1 MLIDIVMEPL
11 LGLPRWAKKA
21 IAITVDAG
29 LCILSVWLAFYLRL
43 GEWIALSDAGW
54 EAALVSLLALP
65 IFATLG
71 LYRTVFRYVSWEAFS
86 GITQAS
92 IIYGI
97 VYSAVFTAFGI
108 EGVPRTIGFIQPIL
122 LFVAVS
128 SSRAIGRYLLG
139 GRYRHWLRQRDRKR
153 VLIYGAGSAGH
164 QLAGALS
171 DSAGLKVVGFVDDN
185 RGLQGSV
192 VGGLKVRSP
201 ENLADIVLK
210 LDVAEV
216 LLAIP
221 SASRRRRNEIVKLVG
236 SLGVSVRTLPG
247 LLDIAHGRVTTSD
260 LRPLEIDDILGRD
273 PVVPDLALLE
283 RNIRGKSVL
292 VTGAGGSIGSELCRQ
307 ILVLNPTKLVL
318 VETHEYA
325 LYAIHSELSE
335 AIAVSASP
343 DVELVPILGSAC
355 DENRMARIFA
365 ASGAD
370 TVYHAAAY
378 KHVPLVE
385 QNVCEGLRNNV
396 MSTWVCGR
404 LARDHGVSNFVLVS
418 TDKAVRPTNVM
429 GASKRLAEMV
439 LQAFAAEESGTCFSM
454 VRFGNV
460 LGSSGSV
467 VPLFRQQIAS
477 GGPVT
482 VTHRE
487 VTRYFM
493 TIPEAAQLVLQAGAM
508 AKGGEVFVL
517 DMADPVRILDLA
529 CRMIELA
536 GLRVRDERNPDGDID
551 IVFTGL
557 RPGEKLH
564 EELLIGNE
572 PIATHHPRVMM
583 ATETFLP
590 LEVLVPKMVRL
601 WDALDRYELETLL
614 ALLADMVPE
623 YQPAPHVADWLLRD
637 GRQPGPVRSVKAD
650 GRIRTTPTQA

>member
-21 IAITVDAG
+21 IALTVDAG
-29 LCILSVWLAFYLRL
+29 LCILTVWLAFYLRL
-43 GEWIALSDAGW
+43 GEWVALSNVGW
-54 EAALVSLLALP
+54 EAAVASFLALP

-97 VYSAVFTAFGI
+97 VYSSVFTAFGI
-108 EGVPRTIGFIQPIL
+108 EGVPRTIGLLQPIL

-128 SSRAIGRYLLG
+128 SSRALGRYVLG

-164 QLAGALS
+164 QLAAALS
-171 DSAGLKVVGFVDDN
+171 HSGGLQVVGFVDDD

-201 ENLADIVLK
+201 EYLADIVHK
-210 LDVAEV
+210 LDIAEV

-247 LLDIAHGRVTTSD
+247 LLDIAQGRVTTSD

-273 PVVPDLALLE
+273 PVVPNSSLLE
-283 RNIRGKSVL
+283 RNIRGRSVL
-292 VTGAGGSIGSELCRQ
+292 VTGAGGSIGGELCRQ
-307 ILVLNPTKLVL
+307 IFALGPTKLFL
-318 VETHEYA
+318 VETNEYA
-325 LYAIHSELSE
+325 LYAIHRELTD
-335 AIAVSASP
+335 AVAVSG
-343 DVELVPILGSAC
+343 DVRAELIPILGSAC
-355 DENRMARIFA
+355 DANRMSRVFA
-365 ASGAD
+365 ASQPQ

-385 QNVCEGLRNNV
+385 QNVCEGIRNNV

-429 GASKRLAEMV
+429 GASKRLAELV
-439 LQAFAAEESGTCFSM
+439 LQAFAAEQSTTRFSM

-467 VPLFRQQIAS
+467 VPLFRQQIS
-477 GGPVT
+477 NSGPVT

-517 DMADPVRILDLA
+517 DMAEPVRILDLA

-564 EELLIGNE
+564 EELLIGNK
-572 PIATHHPRVMM
+572 PVATDHPRVMM
-583 ATETFLP
+583 ASEEFLP
-590 LEVLVPKMVRL
+590 LELLVTKMNRL
-601 WDALDRYELETLL
+601 WEALDRYDLETLL
-614 ALLADMVPE
+614 ALLGDLVPE
-623 YQPAPHVADWLLRD
+623 YQREPQTADWLFRAISLSGRD
-637 GRQPGPVRSVKAD
+637 GIAVPIPDPLS
-650 GRIRTTPTQA
+650 